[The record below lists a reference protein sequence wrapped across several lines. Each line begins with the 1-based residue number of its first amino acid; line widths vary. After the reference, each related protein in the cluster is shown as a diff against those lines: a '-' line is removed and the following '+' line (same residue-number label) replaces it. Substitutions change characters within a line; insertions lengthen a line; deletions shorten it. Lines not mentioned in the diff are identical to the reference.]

1 VLKRDGFA
9 LILSPDLSVIARFVC
24 DGREDAVAYES
35 PAGPIT
41 QVDMLFVH
49 SASIV
54 SGNLSMAHNTG
65 FAMRGRLLGL
75 RIPLST
81 APDNLR
87 IELLQPGALPFSESA
102 RSLTSWGRGPLCR
115 RSATSQDELTDAGSL
130 LSDKV
135 IFILANK
142 ETSLI
147 RSRGRGAAEL

>member
-54 SGNLSMAHNTG
+54 SGNLSMAHKY
-65 FAMRGRLLGL
+65 RLRDARAIAGL
-75 RIPLST
+75 AHPLVHSSRQP
-81 APDNLR
+81 PD
-87 IELLQPGALPFSESA
+87 
-102 RSLTSWGRGPLCR
+102 
-115 RSATSQDELTDAGSL
+115 
-130 LSDKV
+130 
-135 IFILANK
+135 
-142 ETSLI
+142 
-147 RSRGRGAAEL
+147 